1 MGKKELKFMRMK
13 YKRVEGEV
21 PEIDIYLEDA
31 DAPRADFI
39 RMQQEEKKDYEYG
52 ILEEVVINAEGNEIV
67 TVIDSFGTDKNLKKE
82 EN

>member
-1 MGKKELKFMRMK
+1 MEKEELKFMRIK
-13 YKRVEGEV
+13 YRRVDGDT
-21 PEIDIYLEDA
+21 PETDIYLEDA